1 MIKNIIVGLVV
12 LGICWNVNCSTSGL
26 SATANLADV
35 ILKSTYAL
43 ENNPGLTAQC
53 FQTYMPKINDLTQQY
68 EQAYNGCLNLTT
80 EAEDKLKQQVQDD
93 IDSIQNVTKTMCSNF
108 ENCSYF
114 LFLSTDSLYETF
126 ECYYN
131 VVSFLWRNSQINNK
145 YVTKC
150 DSFKAGNNIQS
161 AFEVQ
166 NISKDKMKFVQIN
179 EEYIMYNQTVCT
191 DECSRVYVEETS
203 KVHADLEACLAGKAP
218 QETTTPAKPL
228 APAQPVTTAAPDVK
242 VPETTKAPEVTTV
255 KIETAPVITTTKN
268 PKTY

>member
-1 MIKNIIVGLVV
+1 MVKNIIVGLVI
-12 LGICWNVNCSTSGL
+12 LGICWNVNGLTSGL

-43 ENNPGLTAQC
+43 ESNPSLTAQC
-53 FQTYMPKINDLTQQY
+53 FQIYMPKINDLTQQY

-80 EAEDKLKQQVQDD
+80 EAEEILKEQVQDD

-108 ENCSYF
+108 ENCS
-114 LFLSTDSLYETF
+114 LVTDSLYETF

-131 VVSFLWRNSQINNK
+131 V
-145 YVTKC
+145 
-150 DSFKAGNNIQS
+150 AGNNIQS

-166 NISKDKMKFVQIN
+166 NISKDKMKFVQIK

-218 QETTTPAKPL
+218 QETTTVAKPDI
-228 APAQPVTTAAPDVK
+228 PVQPVTTAVPDVK

-255 KIETAPVITTTKN
+255 KVETAPVITTTKIPN
-268 PKTY
+268 TY